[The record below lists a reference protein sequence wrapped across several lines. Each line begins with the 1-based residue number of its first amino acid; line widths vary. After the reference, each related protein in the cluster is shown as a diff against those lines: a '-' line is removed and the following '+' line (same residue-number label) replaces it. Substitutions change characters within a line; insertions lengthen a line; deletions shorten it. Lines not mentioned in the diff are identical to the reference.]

1 MGGVRE
7 VFGDCYGAG
16 GVDGGGGD
24 PGGGG
29 ALVLMVVGAVKM
41 LHSLSLRAEHRKI

>member
-1 MGGVRE
+1 MVVVTVLVGWMAAVGTLV
-7 VFGDCYGAG
+7 
-16 GVDGGGGD
+16 
-24 PGGGG
+24 GGG